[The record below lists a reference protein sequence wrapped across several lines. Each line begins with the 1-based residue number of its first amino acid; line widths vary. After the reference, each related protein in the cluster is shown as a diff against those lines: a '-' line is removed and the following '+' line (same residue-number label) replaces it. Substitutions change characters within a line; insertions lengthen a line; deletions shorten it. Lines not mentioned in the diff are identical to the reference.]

1 MKTIVR
7 KDIQSKYTNEYEM
20 LNPKVHATPQNPV
33 ELRQMLKDA
42 SKIYKHK
49 MPAVRIADEKT
60 GAVRDLE
67 STDTLGSNVISLFK
81 LTPYA
86 LGERELMYFT
96 HRTVKVAI
104 TSQMFSMN
112 LKKEYIRGYNHWS
125 SNIFHFMTEQLP
137 SIMFVIQDIGSS
149 HRNANIPI
157 LCLKS
162 TFLGPLFAFFEI
174 KRPVHVLNVMKKLDR
189 IIVCLPKVD
198 VVYEQQY
205 IECGVPS
212 PEKIELVRSFILKK
226 ISPEAQ
232 NIGILIRR
240 SETTRSIQNHDAL
253 LDLLRLK
260 RPDLEWLVFDRQPF
274 GDAVAMF
281 SRTQIIV
288 APHGAGL
295 TNMFFSPPGTKIVEI
310 MPCDNPNLCYHH
322 LASLLNFD
330 HCIVSCDHLP
340 NLSLVA
346 PLDVIEQMNMETNE
360 YVNK

>member
-1 MKTIVR
+1 LDIRVYKMKTIVR
-7 KDIQSKYTNEYEM
+7 REIYADYTNEYEL
-20 LNPKVHATPQNPV
+20 LNPKVHSTPQNPV
-33 ELRQMLKDA
+33 ELREMLKDA
-42 SKIYKHK
+42 SKMYKHK
-49 MPAVRIADEKT
+49 MPAVRIADVKT
-60 GAVRDLE
+60 GDVRNLSSEDKI
-67 STDTLGSNVISLFK
+67 GSNILSIFK
-81 LTPYA
+81 FTPYG
-86 LGERELMYFT
+86 LDERYLMYFK
-96 HRTVKVAI
+96 HRAVKAVLK
-104 TSQMFSMN
+104 SQN
-112 LKKEYIRGYNHWS
+112 LSTNVQNEYIRGYNHWS

-137 SIMFVIQDIGSS
+137 SIMFVIQEIGSS
-149 HRNANIPI
+149 NNVPI
-157 LCLKS
+157 LCVNTS
-162 TFLGPLFAFFEI
+162 FLVPLLVLFEI
-174 KRPVHVLNVMKKLDR
+174 KNPIQLVEHPYKY
-189 IIVCLPKVD
+189 IPQVD
-198 VVYEQQY
+198 VIYEQQY
-205 IECGVPS
+205 IECGAPS

-240 SETTRSIQNHDAL
+240 SETKRSIQNHDAL

-260 RPDLEWLVFDRQPF
+260 RPDLEWLIFDKQPF
-274 GDAVAMF
+274 DDAVAMF

-330 HCIVSCDHLP
+330 HCIVACDHLP
-340 NLSLVA
+340 NFSLVA

>member
-1 MKTIVR
+1 MHSMKTIVR
-7 KDIQSKYTNEYEM
+7 KDIQAEYTNEYEM
-20 LNPKVHATPQNPV
+20 LNPKVHSTPKNPV
-33 ELRQMLKDA
+33 ELREILKDA
-42 SKIYKHK
+42 SKMYKHK

-67 STDTLGSNVISLFK
+67 STDPLGSNMLSIFK
-81 LTPYA
+81 LTHYA

-96 HRTVKVAI
+96 HRTVKVV
-104 TSQMFSMN
+104 TNSQMFSMSF
-112 LKKEYIRGYNHWS
+112 KKEYIRAYNQWS
-125 SNIFHFMTEQLP
+125 YNIFHFMTEQLP
-137 SIMFVIQDIGSS
+137 SIMFIIREIRAST
-149 HRNANIPI
+149 NIPI
-157 LCLKS
+157 LCLNAP
-162 TFLGPLFAFFEI
+162 FLGPLFAFFEI
-174 KRPVHVLNVMKKLDR
+174 KNPVHILNPVKNVESA
-189 IIVCLPKVD
+189 IVCLPKTD

-205 IECGVPS
+205 IECGAPS
-212 PEKIELVRSFILKK
+212 PEKIEIVRSFILKK
-226 ISPEAQ
+226 ISPKAH

-240 SETTRSIQNHDAL
+240 SETKRSIQNHGAL
-253 LDLLRLK
+253 LDLLRIK

-274 GDAVAMF
+274 ADAVVMF

-310 MPCDNPNLCYHH
+310 MPWVNPNLCYHH

-346 PLDVIEQMNMETNE
+346 PLDVIEQMNMESNE
-360 YVNK
+360 YGIK